1 MEQILDKWKERNARS
16 EAKLKKVYEFKNTE
30 PAIVVVDC
38 NYWTF
43 GDLPEEIPDDHY
55 TSPESAFKYQME
67 KVERH
72 FNFLP
77 DDEYISFL
85 HPWYGTGV
93 LASAFGVNL
102 ICNPKADP
110 AVDLS
115 TMSAPEQIDAL
126 ELPVPGKSGAMKI
139 VTDYLDYFKANS
151 DLPVAITDC
160 QGPLTTAFQVAGYDN
175 FCFWMQDDPKRI
187 HMLMEK
193 VTEALIQWVRFQK
206 ERAGQ
211 PLEGC
216 CFPLSIKVPDGYGGV
231 WVADDDSVIMSGDLY
246 KEFIKPYNERLLKA
260 FGGGCIHYCGNSTQ
274 NIENYVNTEGVT
286 AINNLN
292 MDNLSAA
299 TAIRSALKEKGIVYM
314 ACDFVPSEERLETY
328 YEALIEAMDGPEG
341 LIICPYVAP
350 AIELN
355 QGKYAPAS
363 RNRMEVAKRVF
374 ERLRQLSCV

>member
-1 MEQILDKWKERNARS
+1 MEQILDKWKDRNARS

-77 DDEYISFL
+77 DDAYISFL

-115 TMSAPEQIDAL
+115 TMSSPEEIDAL
-126 ELPVPGKSGAMKI
+126 EMPVPGKSGAMKI
-139 VTDYLDYFKANS
+139 VTEYLDYFKANS

-231 WVADDDSVIMSGDLY
+231 WMADDDSVIMSSDLY

-274 NIENYVNTEGVT
+274 NIENYVNTEGVK
-286 AINNLN
+286 AINNFN

-299 TAIRSALKEKGIVYM
+299 TAIRSALKERGIVYM
-314 ACDFVPSEERLETY
+314 ACDFVPSEERLEAY